1 MPPVGPVGLSAQP
14 SSCQRTRSASAAAV
28 NPCAWCQVRSWRSP
42 CSVSTRTRQVV
53 ITIPRPATSAW
64 SSSASCLATNTTG
77 PLWSTA
83 GSKGRWTVSS
93 GGGARVP
100 GGRSSR
106 PAAAWWARKP
116 SEPKRPRTSAAGR
129 AASWARVRRPRR
141 WNTPGQVPVHQPHV
155 GQRHDREGG
164 EEGRRATVGH
174 HQPARLAPQGLGRG
188 GASRQ
193 GGGEP
198 AVRHPH
204 PRRAGGPHP
213 AGEDRGHG
221 LGHQRGE
228 APRPL
233 RGSGTDR
240 GRRRSPSPARS
251 APPGA

>member
-64 SSSASCLATNTTG
+64 RSSARCLAANTTG

-141 WNTPGQVPVHQPHV
+141 WNTPARSRSTSPTSAS
-155 GQRHDREGG
+155 
-164 EEGRRATVGH
+164 ATTGKG
-174 HQPARLAPQGLGRG
+174 ARKAAAPPSGTT
-188 GASRQ
+188 S
-193 GGGEP
+193 
-198 AVRHPH
+198 HPGS
-204 PRRAGGPHP
+204 PRRAWAAAARAARVAANRPSATPTPGGPV
-213 AGEDRGHG
+213 ART
-221 LGHQRGE
+221 R
-228 APRPL
+228 
-233 RGSGTDR
+233 
-240 GRRRSPSPARS
+240 PARTEVTAS
-251 APPGA
+251 ATSAAKASSPPW